1 MIPEGEVEGS
11 RPMVLEGSTRVRA
24 LEVEGPRLVALCYCH
39 NLDRPEVGH
48 GARWAWRITITSLR
62 IGPCADDWGQK
73 GRVNIDIGS

>member
-1 MIPEGEVEGS
+1 
-11 RPMVLEGSTRVRA
+11 
-24 LEVEGPRLVALCYCH
+24 
-39 NLDRPEVGH
+39 VGH